1 MRSPSSS
8 PTRPRLPLLLLAS
21 LVTWSALPG
30 CGDDDDLPPSTGGR
44 GSGGSAGARAGS
56 SSTAGKNGGGSTS
69 GGVSGSSGGVEP
81 EAGSGGA
88 LGVAGG
94 GSGGG
99 GAGAGGGG
107 GDSTNFPG
115 SCPFHTDANVEGGA
129 AAGGAAGGGG
139 TGGAGGEGGAPNAD
153 VGLEKNA
160 GLGSVLTD
168 SAGRTLYIFGSDVP
182 GDCNNLPV
190 MRCAGSC
197 LATWPPFA
205 AGSRSLAEG
214 LNDAAFGDFT
224 PAIGAPEQT
233 TFNGWPLYLNFGEAP
248 GQITGEGA
256 AKGLW
261 HVAKL
266 PFYNIMLMKKKL
278 SDALSATYI
287 ADGAGFA
294 LYVSSADSTGNGSS
308 PNSACTEQCAVDWP
322 PFSLDRFIAPSSFT
336 DGDFSLF
343 ARTDGHLQVAYR
355 GQPLYRFADDQKPGD
370 TNGHGV
376 GSFSLANPAL

>member
-1 MRSPSSS
+1 MGNS
-8 PTRPRLPLLLLAS
+8 
-21 LVTWSALPG
+21 
-30 CGDDDDLPPSTGGR
+30 GG
-44 GSGGSAGARAGS
+44 GAPETAGSAG
-56 SSTAGKNGGGSTS
+56 T
-69 GGVSGSSGGVEP
+69 
-81 EAGSGGA
+81 

-94 GSGGG
+94 GGGAG
-99 GAGAGGGG
+99 AGAGAGGGG
-107 GDSTNFPG
+107 GDSPD
-115 SCPFHTDANVEGGA
+115 SPAQCPFHTDANADGGA
-129 AAGGAAGGGG
+129 AAEGAAGG
-139 TGGAGGEGGAPNAD
+139 GGAGGEGGAMNAD

-168 SAGRTLYIFGSDVP
+168 SAGRALYVFGLDVP

-205 AGSRSLAEG
+205 AGSRSLADG
-214 LNDAAFGDFT
+214 LDDAAFGDFT
-224 PAIGAPEQT
+224 PAVGAPVQT

-266 PFYNIMLMKKKL
+266 PFYNLMLMKKKL

-287 ADGAGFA
+287 ADGAGVA

-308 PNSACTEQCAVDWP
+308 PKSACTDQCAVDWP

-355 GQPLYRFADDQKPGD
+355 GRPLYRFADDQKPGD
-370 TNGHGV
+370 TNGHAV
-376 GSFSLANPAL
+376 GSFSLADPAL